1 MIRSRRGKRTFY
13 FSGGEGLGRYWWKE
27 FKSNGMTRNECKII
41 EIKLSERELGDN
53 GELGE
58 KVLTGVSVG
67 ENRMG
72 KKEYLRS

>member
-1 MIRSRRGKRTFY
+1 
-13 FSGGEGLGRYWWKE
+13 
-27 FKSNGMTRNECKII
+27 MTRNECKII